1 MITILLDTEPL
12 ATPRPRSVSFGGR
25 ARSYMPKK
33 YTAWKASLVEYIKDN
48 YTIEQIEQPVH
59 LSLVF
64 VYNRPK
70 RLQRKRDTR
79 SRIPK
84 CSRPDIDNLCKAA
97 MDVLQDAGVFKD
109 DAQVVSLD
117 AQKFY
122 GAMIDRVCEKPVI
135 LISIKA
141 AQ

>member
-1 MITILLDTEPL
+1 MLYIVLDTEPL

-33 YTAWKASLVEYIKDN
+33 YTAWKAGLVEYIKDN

-70 RLQRKRDTR
+70 RLQRKKDTR
-79 SRIPK
+79 SRILK

-109 DAQVVSLD
+109 DAIVVSLE
-117 AQKFY
+117 AKKFY
-122 GAMIDRVCEKPVI
+122 GAFIEGKVEQPQI
-135 LISIKA
+135 EIKIQTA
-141 AQ
+141 F